1 MEEITSLSITG
12 YDREPVKNTFFQP
25 DPPSSGLAVL
35 FPGQGYTCAMP
46 LLYYPTRLLVA
57 AGVSVLWVE
66 YNYTQKDDYA
76 ALTNQE
82 RMRWISHD
90 ASAAVQA
97 ARARAPHPRSRCVLI
112 GKSLGSFALAH
123 LALNEPALKTSSFVW
138 LTPLVRNSFVQQAFA
153 EAAPRSL
160 LILGDADP
168 HYDAEQLERARQSS
182 GAQVLL
188 VPRANHSLEIP
199 GDIPATLQAMQM
211 ALDALSTFWEG

>member
-12 YDREPVKNTFFQP
+12 YDGEPLKNTFFKPEIPQQ
-25 DPPSSGLAVL
+25 GLAVL

-46 LLYYPTRLLVA
+46 LLYYPTRLLVS

-66 YNYTQKDDYA
+66 YNYTQKA
-76 ALTNQE
+76 AYPALSSEE
-82 RMRWISHD
+82 RLRWISHD

-97 ARARAPHPRSRCVLI
+97 ARAHAPHPRCVLI

-123 LALNEPALKTSSFVW
+123 LALNEPALKTSAFVW
-138 LTPLVRNSFVQQAFA
+138 LTPLVRNPFVQQAFA

-188 VPRANHSLEIP
+188 IPRANHSLEIP
-199 GDIPATLQAMQM
+199 GDIPATLQAVQM
-211 ALDALSTFWEG
+211 ALDAVSAFWEG

>member
-12 YDREPVKNTFFQP
+12 YDGEPLKNTFLKP
-25 DPPSSGLAVL
+25 DLPQQGLAVL

-46 LLYYPTRLLVA
+46 LLYYPTRLLIA
-57 AGVSVLWVE
+57 SGVSVLWVE
-66 YNYTQKDDYA
+66 YNYTQKDAYPS
-76 ALTNQE
+76 LSNQE
-82 RMRWISHD
+82 RLRWISHD

-97 ARARAPHPRSRCVLI
+97 ARSHAPHTRCVLI

-123 LALNEPALKTSSFVW
+123 LALNEPGLKTSAFVW
-138 LTPLVRNSFVQQAFA
+138 LTPLLRNPFVQQAFT

-168 HYDAEQLERARQSS
+168 HYDAEQLERARHAS

-188 VPRANHSLEIP
+188 IPRANHSLEIP

-211 ALDALSTFWEG
+211 ALDAVSAFWEG

>member
-1 MEEITSLSITG
+1 MEEITSLKITG
-12 YDREPVKNTFFQP
+12 YDGELLKNTFFKPEIPQQ
-25 DPPSSGLAVL
+25 GLALL

-46 LLYYPTRLLVA
+46 LLYYPTRLLIASGVA
-57 AGVSVLWVE
+57 VLWVE
-66 YNYTQKDDYA
+66 YNYTQKDAYPS
-76 ALTNQE
+76 LSSQE
-82 RMRWISHD
+82 RLHWIAHD

-97 ARARAPHPRSRCVLI
+97 ARSHAPHPRSRSILI

-123 LALNEPALKTSSFVW
+123 LALNEPDLKTSSFVW
-138 LTPLVRNSFVQQAFA
+138 LTPLVRNPFVQQAFA

-188 VPRANHSLEIP
+188 IPRATHSLEVP
-199 GDIPATLQAMQM
+199 GDIPATLLAMKM
-211 ALDALSTFWEG
+211 ALDAVSAFWEG